1 MSSNSFAHR
10 FKIDLILILILI
22 GIAVCVLLHHFP
34 VTFSTTDKTGT
45 ALMPQQLGHSGVL
58 FVLPDNAENASSYPG
73 MDFSFAWYNLLS
85 QYVGSFSIVLAGQIQ
100 SAVEL
105 QSQLIVVPQRTAQTM
120 SEAQIQYITQAVQ
133 KGAVLIV
140 EMPSPEWAPLTAI
153 KRNAKANSSIKH
165 LTDAPNS
172 PLTGQWRDHLLN
184 TPLDTQIMRLDA
196 LDSETLPPDALLL
209 ELDGAIA
216 HYRRSVG
223 AGYVFVLAFNLG
235 QALTSMQQGRPS
247 DGFVIETEEP
257 PKTSELVLNEKLLAN
272 TVPYADLLKMHLL
285 SSVLAVAPMPLIW
298 PFPNGGKSALILA
311 HETGSLG
318 DSAFKLADYEQSFG
332 VQSTWL
338 TTAGQITRPTLEKWK
353 KAQFDIGVSLLR
365 PPAGRIFEFYGP
377 SFFHP
382 VAVER
387 SMLNQRKAVSR
398 WLGASVSSC
407 RIATSLWSQDYTVA
421 FRKLAAAQC
430 QIDLSYG
437 PTEPEQFGY
446 LYGSGFPYLPIERNG
461 MPLPTYE
468 FPMTVND
475 EVGLETLPPHAALK
489 LLTEAESTW
498 HEPMVVHF
506 NADTMLTHPS
516 YVVPETWLELLQYA
530 HDNQIWVTSAKA
542 FMHYFTLRK
551 QSQVYYAFH
560 AQSKVLDVQV
570 SFPEASFAYTMAVP
584 RRTQAGS
591 VHDIWIDKRAVDLT
605 TLKTTGDGLLTLIP
619 VTSGD
624 HLVQVQYN

>member
-1 MSSNSFAHR
+1 MSSNSILHR
-10 FKIDLILILILI
+10 FKIDILLILGLIV
-22 GIAVCVLLHHFP
+22 IAVCVLLHHFP
-34 VTFSTTDKTGT
+34 LTFSTTDKPGT

-58 FVLPDNAENASSYPG
+58 LILPDNVENAQAYPAL
-73 MDFSFAWYNLLS
+73 DFSFAWYNLLS
-85 QYVGSFSIVLAGQIQ
+85 QYVGSFSITLAGKIQ
-100 SAVEL
+100 SAIEL
-105 QSQLIVVPQRTAQTM
+105 QAQWIVIPQRTAQTM

-133 KGAVLIV
+133 KGAVLII

-153 KRNAKANSSIKH
+153 KRHAKVNSSIKH

-184 TPLDTQIMRLDA
+184 TPLDTQIIRLDA

-216 HYRRSVG
+216 HYRRTVG
-223 AGYVFVLAFNLG
+223 GGHVFVLAFNLG
-235 QALTSMQQGRPS
+235 QALTSLQQGRPS
-247 DGFVIETEEP
+247 DTFAIETEET
-257 PKTSELVLNEKLLAN
+257 PKTSDLVLNEKMRTN
-272 TVPYADLLKMHLL
+272 MVPYADLLKLHII
-285 SSVLAVAPMPLIW
+285 SSVLSVSPTPLIW
-298 PFPNGGKSALILA
+298 PYPNGGRSALVLA

-318 DSAFKLADYEQSFG
+318 NQAFLLAEHEQSFG

-338 TTAGQITRPTLEKWK
+338 TTAGQISRQTLEKWK
-353 KAQFDIGVSLLR
+353 NAQFDIGVSLLR

-387 SMLNQRKAVSR
+387 SMLNQKKAVSR

-407 RIATSLWSQDYTVA
+407 RIATSVWSLDYTVA

-437 PTEPEQFGY
+437 PTDPEQFGY
-446 LYGSGFPYLPIERNG
+446 LYGSGFPYLPIERSG

-468 FPMTVND
+468 FPMLIND

-489 LLTEAESTW
+489 LLTESESTW
-498 HEPMVVHF
+498 HEPVVVHF

-516 YVVPETWLELLQYA
+516 HIVPETWLELLQYA
-530 HDNQIWVTSAKA
+530 HDNQIWVTSAKS
-542 FMHYFTLRK
+542 FLHYYTLRK
-551 QSQVYYAFH
+551 QAQLFH
-560 AQSKVLDVQV
+560 AYHPQTKLLDVQG
-570 SFPEASFAYTMAVP
+570 SFPDANFAYTVAVP
-584 RRTQAGS
+584 RRSQS
-591 VHDIWIDKRAVDLT
+591 NSIHDIWVDKRSVDLT
-605 TLKTTGDGLLTLIP
+605 TLKTTGDGLLMLIP
-619 VTSGD
+619 VPSGD
-624 HLVQVQYN
+624 HLIQVQYN